1 MLTELVGGPMSLREV
16 FRDNVKHYRKKK
28 KLSQE
33 QLAEMSNLSTNY
45 IGDIERA
52 NRKVT
57 IDTIEKI
64 SKGLNVEAHLLLMER
79 RK

>member
-1 MLTELVGGPMSLREV
+1 MLTELGGGPMSLREV
-16 FRDNVKHYRKKK
+16 CRDNVKHYRKKK
-28 KLSQE
+28 NLSQE

-57 IDTIEKI
+57 IDTIEKNL
-64 SKGLNVEAHLLLMER
+64 KG
-79 RK
+79 

>member
-1 MLTELVGGPMSLREV
+1 MLAELGGGPMSLREV

-28 KLSQE
+28 NLSQE
-33 QLAEMSNLSTNY
+33 QLEEMSNLSTNY

-57 IDTIEKI
+57 IDTIETK
-64 SKGLNVEAHLLLMER
+64 SKGLNVETQLLLMER

>member
-1 MLTELVGGPMSLREV
+1 MLTELGGGPMSLREV

-28 KLSQE
+28 KLSQD

-45 IGDIERA
+45 IGDIERT

-64 SKGLNVEAHLLLMER
+64 SKGLNVEAHLLLM
-79 RK
+79 

>member
-1 MLTELVGGPMSLREV
+1 MLTELGGGPMSLREV
-16 FRDNVKHYRKKK
+16 FIDNVKHYRKKK

-45 IGDIERA
+45 IGDIERT

-64 SKGLNVEAHLLLMER
+64 SKGLNVEAHY
-79 RK
+79 

>member
-1 MLTELVGGPMSLREV
+1 MSLREV

-45 IGDIERA
+45 IGDIERT

-64 SKGLNVEAHLLLMER
+64 SKGLNVEAHY
-79 RK
+79 

>member
-1 MLTELVGGPMSLREV
+1 MLTEPGGGPMSLREV
-16 FRDNVKHYRKKK
+16 FRDNVKHYRKIKN
-28 KLSQE
+28 LSQE

-52 NRKVT
+52 NRKIT

-64 SKGLNVEAHLLLMER
+64 SRGLDVEPHLLLMER